1 MRRTFVL
8 GVEEIPAQRRQESR
22 RTQRV
27 RISVA
32 RVAASVS
39 LALLPVAC
47 GSSSPT
53 TASDLFQEY
62 LKSTNVKGDKFRGAT
77 SADRIAEF
85 AAEGTPSEAQIRL
98 LAAESCGEVAEDAC
112 LPDKSVSKAAE
123 DFAGPTGKIYKRN
136 ILVKRQNGH
145 LELMTLYV
153 TRKADRASELVD
165 SNGKRYSEGL
175 DDFRQH
181 NDLLSAGDQI
191 LTPRNITATPGEGE
205 VIAISGHT
213 GLQWEPWLIGGIG
226 IVAVVTV
233 GAGFLLIRTRRGGFS
248 FD

>member
-1 MRRTFVL
+1 
-8 GVEEIPAQRRQESR
+8 
-22 RTQRV
+22 
-27 RISVA
+27 
-32 RVAASVS
+32 
-39 LALLPVAC
+39 
-47 GSSSPT
+47 
-53 TASDLFQEY
+53 
-62 LKSTNVKGDKFRGAT
+62 
-77 SADRIAEF
+77 
-85 AAEGTPSEAQIRL
+85 

-153 TRKADRASELVD
+153 TRKADGASELVD